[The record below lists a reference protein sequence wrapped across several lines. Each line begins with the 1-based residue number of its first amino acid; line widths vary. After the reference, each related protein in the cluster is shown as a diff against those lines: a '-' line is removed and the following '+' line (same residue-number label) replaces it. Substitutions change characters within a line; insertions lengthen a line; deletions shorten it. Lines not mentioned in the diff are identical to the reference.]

1 MDNHLIVG
9 VAVFVLTYLLIVTE
23 KFNRTA
29 VAMFGAV
36 LMMVL
41 YVERQESAFHYIDLN
56 TIFLLI
62 GMMIIVNIM
71 RKTGIFEYMAIR
83 TAKFAKGDPWRIVV
97 LFSILT
103 GVSSALLDNVT
114 TILLV
119 VPVTIV
125 IAEALKL
132 NPIPFLIPE
141 VLIANIGGTAT
152 LIGDPP
158 NIMIGSATGLGFND
172 FLFNLSPVVVI
183 IVAVSMLV
191 LKYIFKHRLTSTA
204 ETRQQIMA
212 MNENVAI
219 KNKPVMIKSLFV
231 LGLTMFGFLLHQAL
245 GYESAT
251 VALFGAGLLL
261 LISKM
266 DPEEILAEVE
276 WPTIFFFASLFILV
290 GALEEVGVIEML
302 ASKLINF
309 TGGNMML
316 TVLVILWGS
325 AIASAFLDNIPFV
338 ATMIPLIQNMGK
350 ISGMEVTPLWWALA
364 LGACLGGN
372 GTMIGASANVIVGG
386 LLEKYGYKLTFW
398 DFMKIGFPIMILSI
412 TVASVYMFIVYL

>member
-9 VAVFVLTYLLIVTE
+9 VSVFVLTYLLIVTE

-36 LMMVL
+36 LML
-41 YVERQESAFHYIDLN
+41 ILNVEKQASAFHYIDLN
-56 TIFLLI
+56 TIFLLV

-83 TAKFAKGDPWRIVV
+83 TAKIAKGDPWRIVV

-103 GVSSALLDNVT
+103 GISSALLDNVT

-132 NPIPFLIPE
+132 NPVPFLIPE

-172 FLFNLSPVVVI
+172 FLFNLSPIVVVI
-183 IVAVSMLV
+183 VLISLFV
-191 LKYIFKHRLTSTA
+191 LKFVFKKRLTSNA
-204 ETRQQIMA
+204 EARQQVMA
-212 MNENVAI
+212 MNEQLAI
-219 KNKPVMIKSLFV
+219 KDKRLMIKSLIV
-231 LGLTMFGFLLHQAL
+231 LALTMVGFLLHQTF

-261 LISKM
+261 LISRT
-266 DPEEILAEVE
+266 DPEEILSEIE

-290 GALEEVGVIEML
+290 GALEEVGIIEML
-302 ASKLINF
+302 ASKLIAF
-309 TGGNMML
+309 TGGNMVL

-350 ISGMEVTPLWWALA
+350 ISGLEITPLWWALA

-386 LLEKYGYKLTFW
+386 LLEKYGYKMTFW
-398 DFMKIGFPIMILSI
+398 DFMKIGFPIMIISI
-412 TVASVYMFIVYL
+412 MLASVYMYIVYL

>member
-1 MDNHLIVG
+1 MDNHLITG
-9 VAVFVLTYLLIVTE
+9 VSVFVLTYLLIVTE

-36 LMMVL
+36 LMMIL
-41 YVERQESAFHYIDLN
+41 YVEKQESAFHYIDLN
-56 TIFLLI
+56 TIFLLV

-172 FLFNLSPVVVI
+172 FLFNLTPVVIVI
-183 IVAVSMLV
+183 VVASMIV
-191 LKYIFKHRLTSTA
+191 LKFIFKHRLTSTA
-204 ETRQQIMA
+204 ETRERIMS
-212 MNENVAI
+212 MSESVAI
-219 KNKPVMIKSLFV
+219 KNKPAMIKSLIV
-231 LGLTMFGFLLHQAL
+231 LGLTMVGFLLHQSL

-266 DPEEILAEVE
+266 DPEEILSEVE

-290 GALEEVGVIEML
+290 GALEEVGVIEIM
-302 ASKLINF
+302 ATKLIAI
-309 TGGNMML
+309 TGGNMVL

-350 ISGMEVTPLWWALA
+350 ISGMEITPLWWALA

-386 LLEKYGYKLTFW
+386 LLEKHGYKLTFW

-412 TVASVYMFIVYL
+412 SVASVYMYIVYL

>member
-172 FLFNLSPVVVI
+172 FLFNLSPIVII

-219 KNKPVMIKSLFV
+219 KNKPAMIKSLIV
-231 LGLTMFGFLLHQAL
+231 LGLTMLGFLLHQTL

-412 TVASVYMFIVYL
+412 TVASVYMYIVYL

>member
-1 MDNHLIVG
+1 MNNPLII
-9 VAVFVLTYLLIVTE
+9 AVSLFVLTYLLIVTE

-36 LMMVL
+36 LMLVFH
-41 YVERQESAFHYIDLN
+41 VEHQELAFDYIDLN

-62 GMMIIVNIM
+62 GMMIIVGIM
-71 RKTGIFEYMAIR
+71 RRTGIFEYMAIWM
-83 TAKFAKGDPWRIVV
+83 AKLVKGDPWRIVL
-97 LFSILT
+97 LFSVLT

-125 IAEALKL
+125 IAEALEL

-158 NIMIGSATGLGFND
+158 NIMIGSATKLGFND
-172 FLFNLSPVVVI
+172 FLINLSPVVVI
-183 IVAVSMLV
+183 TVALSLFALKFVYKAKLVS
-191 LKYIFKHRLTSTA
+191 SA
-204 ETRQQIMA
+204 EKRQKIMK
-212 MNENVAI
+212 MDEKIAI
-219 KNKPVMIKSLFV
+219 KDKALLYKSIAV
-231 LGLTMFGFLLHQAL
+231 LGLTIVGFLSHQFL

-261 LISKM
+261 LISKC
-266 DPEEILAEVE
+266 DPEEVLAEVE
-276 WPTIFFFASLFILV
+276 WGTIFFFASLFILV
-290 GALEEVGVIEML
+290 GALEEVGVIEFL
-302 ASKLINF
+302 AMKLIAV
-309 TGGNMML
+309 TGGNMMF
-316 TVLVILWGS
+316 TVMVILWGS

-350 ISGMEVTPLWWALA
+350 LGGMDITPLWWALA

-386 LLEKYGYKLTFW
+386 LLGKYGYKLSFW
-398 DFMKIGFPIMILSI
+398 DFMKVGFPIMLLSI
-412 TVASVYMFIVYL
+412 VISSVYMVVVYL